1 MASGV
6 RAWGVNPNRDEVAGL
21 RCYPSVAELPEV
33 PVCAFLMVNH
43 ERVEAAFEEAAA
55 AGVRAFVVPGV
66 GAEAGEAAKPTT
78 ERLAR
83 RARELGATLLGPN
96 CMGFFVPGG
105 AAAWNGRPQDTTAP
119 GHVAV
124 LCQSGSIADAF
135 LSLGG
140 RIGLRCV
147 VSSGAEAVTDAA
159 DFLAF
164 FAEDPGTRAVGLFL
178 ETVRRPDA
186 FVDALRRCA
195 EAGKPVVC
203 LKVGRSEAAAR
214 AALSHTG
221 ALVGS
226 DRAFSAVL
234 RRYSAVEV
242 GDFHELVETLEILG
256 RDRWPGGTRIAGI
269 SESGGECALLADHAE
284 SAGIPFEP
292 LSSRLTHALS
302 TAFPNYLAPGNPL
315 DAWGIADETEVYPR
329 SLELLAESGE
339 FDVLFAQADL
349 SQFRDETNDEW
360 CELTLR
366 TLARLA
372 RDNEA
377 LFCAMTTVHSADPP
391 RHFQELARELDV
403 PLLRGPRDAML
414 ALAKVARRRP
424 FTDVGVRRR
433 SAGPLGPP
441 ERLGH
446 ALRARV
452 LARPRAARRSRSHSG
467 SAQRRRKRR
476 PRRQLRS
483 DHGWWSSPTALR
495 TRREAEASF
504 SASRH
509 PTRRPKAA
517 RRLGGSV
524 LVARQVDPG
533 TEVLCGMT
541 RDADF
546 GPILAV
552 GRGGVDV
559 EDSTASTSRA
569 LPWTSTQLLTSSP
582 RRASTIHTESS
593 RRPSR
598 RSAISRS
605 HIRESRPWRS
615 TRSSS
620 GRLTPW
626 QSTRSSSSRIDRG
639 LSRRAA

>member
-1 MASGV
+1 MADIRSLLFPASIAVVGASPRNLAAVETVVASGV

-33 PVCAFLMVNH
+33 PGCAFLMVNH

-234 RRYSAVEV
+234 RRYSAIEV

-256 RDRWPGGTRIAGI
+256 RDRWPRGTRIAGI
-269 SESGGECALLADHAE
+269 SESGGECALLADQAE
-284 SAGIPFEP
+284 AAGIPFEP
-292 LSSRLTHALS
+292 LSARARSALS
-302 TAFPNYLAPGNPL
+302 AAFPNYLAPGNPL
-315 DAWGIADETEVYPR
+315 DAWGIADESEVYPR

-339 FDVLFAQADL
+339 FDILFAQADL

-372 RDNEA
+372 RDDEA

-391 RHFQELARELDV
+391 RRVPRAGAGARRAA
-403 PLLRGPRDAML
+403 PARPARRDAR
-414 ALAKVARRRP
+414 ARQRGAAASVRSDRRRRRRARRR
-424 FTDVGVRRR
+424 
-433 SAGPLGPP
+433 GPP
-441 ERLGH
+441 AAR
-446 ALRARV
+446 ARFRARV
-452 LARPRAARRSRSHSG
+452 GARPRATRRPVRAAAPRSDSRGGSRSG
-467 SAQRRRKRR
+467 RGDRRAGGRQARR
-476 PRRQLRS
+476 PRAQGATRRRRARRRVS
-483 DHGWWSSPTALR
+483 R
-495 TRREAEASF
+495 TRRRTPPAASEA
-504 SASRH
+504 R
-509 PTRRPKAA
+509 
-517 RRLGGSV
+517 
-524 LVARQVDPG
+524 
-533 TEVLCGMT
+533 C
-541 RDADF
+541 
-546 GPILAV
+546 
-552 GRGGVDV
+552 
-559 EDSTASTSRA
+559 
-569 LPWTSTQLLTSSP
+569 
-582 RRASTIHTESS
+582 SS
-593 RRPSR
+593 RVRPIPEQR
-598 RSAISRS
+598 CSA
-605 HIRESRPWRS
+605 
-615 TRSSS
+615 
-620 GRLTPW
+620 G
-626 QSTRSSSSRIDRG
+626 
-639 LSRRAA
+639 